1 MCAAGVGGRGR
12 GVQACSKR
20 ARRSA
25 SLTLRC
31 SVTLASSPAAWTSA
45 CGAAQGLSVAV
56 TSAERRWWC
65 AELRVQGEMGC
76 GASREGAGLQRLE
89 ALDVLAQP
97 RVPAPRER
105 EVDAGRPLAALLLG
119 ERAQRRHGEPQVL
132 LALEAVDRDQPH
144 RPRGAGPRRLR
155 RAAGG
160 VDARV
165 EHVGLGLAQHAPQPP
180 QQRKGG
186 VEDRGGVARVDEHG
200 VRAARRH
207 LLEQVERQPVQPAR
221 RALQRAA
228 REARRACSRPARE
241 QLVGKVAVEE
251 HDEAAEAE
259 ERHGRGDLVHNHHV
273 TLGLGRQQHERAVER
288 AQRGADNVQAAQHR
302 AWQPVAGDPHRER
315 AVARLLE
322 AAARVVV
329 RSVHHH
335 RVAASL

>member
-1 MCAAGVGGRGR
+1 M
-12 GVQACSKR
+12 S
-20 ARRSA
+20 
-25 SLTLRC
+25 
-31 SVTLASSPAAWTSA
+31 
-45 CGAAQGLSVAV
+45 
-56 TSAERRWWC
+56 
-65 AELRVQGEMGC
+65 RVQGEMGC

-165 EHVGLGLAQHAPQPP
+165 EHLGLGLAQHAPQPP

-221 RALQRAA
+221 RALQRTAH
-228 REARRACSRPARE
+228 EARRACGRPARE